1 MRSTVKIGD
10 SLVGED
16 QPCFVI
22 AEVGSNHDK
31 NLSRARELIDIA
43 AASKVSAVKFQLF
56 KAESFY
62 RPDDPMFSVMKENEL
77 PREWLKELYDYA
89 KSRGI
94 IFLASPFDED
104 AVELLQELGS
114 PAFKIAS
121 SETVNLSL
129 LKYTAA
135 KKKPLIISTG
145 MCNLADIYEAVE
157 IVYCAG
163 NKDVILLHSSS
174 LYPTKPQNV
183 NLRVMD
189 TLSEAFHL
197 PVGYS
202 DHTLGLLMPAVAVAM
217 GACVIEKHLTLS
229 RTLKGPDH
237 SYALEP
243 SEFEQM
249 VKGIREVERGIG
261 SPEVKMLPEEKEMA
275 RRNSIIAKTD
285 IPKGAVITKNMI
297 LVRRPASGIE
307 PRFMDAV
314 IGQKT
319 KRSIKKDQALSWDMI
334 G

>member
-129 LKYTAA
+129 LRYTAA

-157 IVYCAG
+157 TVYSAG
-163 NKDVILLHSSS
+163 NKGVILLHSSS
-174 LYPTKPQNV
+174 LYPTKPQNA

-249 VKGIREVERGIG
+249 VKGIREVERGLG

-319 KRSIKKDQALSWDMI
+319 KGSIKKDQAISWDMI